1 MSETT
6 LLESRVDKIE
16 RDNRRLKL
24 TLGALLLALAAVP
37 LVGAVMPGQ
46 IPELITARE
55 FHVIDENGTPRASMS
70 TSGISYYGENGSRAS
85 MDNLGIRY
93 WDGTGT
99 IRADMSAIGITYAY
113 ENGTLRALMT
123 DTGIVYLDENEAVR
137 AVMNL
142 GGIHYRDEN
151 GTTVWSTA
159 CAPNC

>member
-1 MSETT
+1 MLRYDRAELIGMTAIDV
-6 LLESRVDKIE
+6 L
-16 RDNRRLKL
+16 RD
-24 TLGALLLALAAVP
+24 ADSDDALAAFEKQARGEMSLAKAIP
-37 LVGAVMPGQ
+37 LLRKDG
-46 IPELITARE
+46 
-55 FHVIDENGTPRASMS
+55 
-70 TSGISYYGENGSRAS
+70 GIIY
-85 MDNLGIRY
+85 
-93 WDGTGT
+93 
-99 IRADMSAIGITYAY
+99 AD